1 LAALDAGHV
10 AQAAQFLATY
20 RAHLHRMPA
29 TLHETVWLEAAFFA
43 AAFTRDLP
51 AAQAFQAQAVPSAL
65 TTGDVASLV
74 AAAQAR
80 LAGDAP
86 RAGAQAQASL
96 QELAHNIDRDSS
108 AFYAD
113 WLRETMHWAP
123 GRGVAQ

>member
-1 LAALDAGHV
+1 MAALDAGHV
-10 AQAAQFLATY
+10 AQTAQYLATY

-96 QELAHNIDRDSS
+96 QE
-108 AFYAD
+108 
-113 WLRETMHWAP
+113 
-123 GRGVAQ
+123 